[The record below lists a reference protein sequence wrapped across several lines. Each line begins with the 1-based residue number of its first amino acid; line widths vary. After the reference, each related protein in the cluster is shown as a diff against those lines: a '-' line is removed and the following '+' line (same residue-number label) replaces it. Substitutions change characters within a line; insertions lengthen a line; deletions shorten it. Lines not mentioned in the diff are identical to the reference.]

1 MKTNKTYYDMIDGKE
16 VKVTRFNSNKSKS
29 KSIVKSK
36 GKRPFNSRPP
46 FGTGVS
52 SIYNSN
58 IKLIAQ
64 TKKDGRSSNRMTESR
79 GRDWN

>member
-1 MKTNKTYYDMIDGKE
+1 MKTIKTYYEMIDGKE
-16 VKVTRFNSNKSKS
+16 IKVTRFDSNKSKS
-29 KSIVKSK
+29 NSIVKSK
-36 GKRPFNSRPP
+36 GKRPFTSRTPVT
-46 FGTGVS
+46 TGVS